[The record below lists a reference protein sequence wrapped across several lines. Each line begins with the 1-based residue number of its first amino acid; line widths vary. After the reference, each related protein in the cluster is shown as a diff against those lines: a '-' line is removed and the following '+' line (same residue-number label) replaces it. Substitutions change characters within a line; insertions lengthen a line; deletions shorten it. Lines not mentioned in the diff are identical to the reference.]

1 MSTFDPE
8 AFQRAVDAHTA
19 ALEQFGEDDPRS
31 IEAGLLALSL
41 APDELF
47 NEVQEIA
54 QATLQ

>member
-31 IEAGLLALSL
+31 IEAGLRALAL

-47 NEVQEIA
+47 SEIEELA
-54 QATLQ
+54 RSTIH